1 MRTKGTKNKGRK
13 GLSLLLVMC
22 MVLTL
27 LPVTAAAAEGNCTGD
42 HAGWTKLSGNV
53 SSLAG
58 GKYVLTGDVQV
69 QADIFI
75 NSEVTLCLSGHTMNL
90 NGHNIIINGNA
101 GTEASLALHDCA
113 GSGSITGGNG
123 GTASSDR
130 YGGAVY
136 VGASATFSMYG
147 GAITQNT
154 ANDGGGVYV
163 ASGTFNMY
171 GGSITKNKTDEVNGS
186 DGGGVYVSI
195 GGSFNM
201 HEGLIAENQAYSN
214 GGGICTD
221 GSGTF
226 SMYGGTITQ
235 NTAYYGGG
243 VYVGGSTNKE
253 ITSSMSGSAKITGNT
268 ADYGGGMYV
277 TQGTGSFTMSG
288 SAQITGNT
296 ADYGGGVYVNY
307 TGFSMSESA
316 KIAQNDATSNGGGVY
331 LAGSSS
337 KGSFTM
343 SGSAQIAENA
353 AGNGSG
359 GYVQGGSFSMSGS
372 AQIIQNDATSNGG
385 GVCVTGSSGSFS
397 MSGSAKITGN
407 TAGYGGG
414 GHVSSRSS
422 FSMSESAQIA
432 KNTATAGGGA
442 YVTSNGS
449 FSMSG
454 STEIVRNTADP
465 HGGGLFMDG
474 TAFTVSGNVKVTGN
488 GKSTAD
494 GTGNNVRLVGG
505 GKTVTIGAD
514 GLQDGAE
521 IGVNMSQAGVFTSGG
536 GEAYE
541 GYFYSDSFH
550 HVIVKESGELK
561 LEEVSAHPHSHTLSG
576 EGAEEAF
583 LPLSTFTQQLNEG
596 SYYLA
601 RDIAMEGDEGQITIS
616 GTVNLCLNGHTF
628 DGSAGYGVFRV
639 GAGATLNICDCSQDE
654 SGLLRGDAA
663 GAAILVHSGGACNLY
678 SGTISSNGSTAL
690 AVSTNQLGP
699 GSYEGGQEN
708 TQGGSVRLYGGRV
721 EAAGGSSQGIEVSSG
736 LENAGVGVYGGA
748 AVSGVR
754 YAVNLASGT
763 VTLSGSPDITGG
775 TADLYLQGGSARIA
789 VDGSLEGTFRVGMD
803 SPGVFTTGGA
813 AGHIGS
819 FASADSDYSVAANG
833 DNELM
838 LASGYTVTFQLNGG
852 QGSSPADQFVTS
864 GGKVQKPADPARDG
878 HTFAGWYNGP
888 ALWDFE
894 SGTVTGPLELTAMW
908 IQNPETTAVSGDLSQ
923 PYKTQGAQISV
934 TVAQQSGHSYS
945 YQWYRGTAADG
956 SDKAPLSGATE
967 RTYELP
973 EDLPLG
979 TLYYFCE
986 ITAGI
991 SGSPERSAVT
1001 SGPIAVEIR
1010 ARDYEADGGIT
1021 VTPIGEQPFRGSPL
1035 QPKPEISCG
1044 FDLLQEGIDYDL
1056 AYGEN
1061 TAVGTGTVT
1070 VTFKGSYTG
1079 KTRLD
1084 FPIAYASLPG
1094 GKSLEDYVEIPAPNG
1109 AGWYRQKIVLTPKE
1123 GVSIGTGDDAAGGV
1137 AIANEGEGL
1146 AQELFIKDK
1155 EGNIFRAGFSYS
1167 LDTTAPT
1174 AGELSPATGDWTADA
1189 VTVSLSASD
1198 GTSGIAGVTLE
1209 KPDGSGQAL
1218 TGDGSYSFEAG
1229 VNGVYTVTVTDRAGN
1244 STKRS
1249 ITIGN
1254 IDSSTPGL
1262 DVSGGELSGR
1272 SLSLTVTAQQN
1283 GDSEVTVTVSRNGA
1297 DPQEIPGG
1305 EYAVSESGTY
1315 TFTAKTQAGTQATV
1329 QKTVY
1334 DVRVGES
1341 AEVVV
1346 SGGRVAQRGNPDR
1359 PGYTF
1364 VEWYNEATGRA
1375 WDFGD
1380 TVTQSLVLV
1389 SRWTLDGPEVELTAD
1404 STQATYNGGETVITL
1419 AAKVTHKAQGLSYS
1433 YEWYQNGRLLSA
1445 TGDRLPLSRVADGG
1459 SYTVKVTAGDTELTS
1474 TAVESSPVVVTIDKA
1489 NPVTRWPKASELTYG
1504 DALGSS
1510 ELTGGEAVEGS
1521 FAWEDGVR
1529 DETPAVADSGRQYP
1543 VVFTPR
1549 DTDNYSTVTQG
1560 VAVTVNR
1567 ALLTPFV
1574 ASVRDKTYDGST
1586 ETGGAVELEGAVL
1599 GQVPKASGE
1608 FKFETKDAGT
1618 GKKVFVTVTLDGDWG
1633 QNYELST
1640 DRLEAEADIAPK
1652 EVQVVWSGFEDLVYS
1667 GNPVAVTASVRA
1679 GDLEGEDVC
1688 AVLVEGA
1695 DEIHAD
1701 DYTAR
1706 ATGLTNG
1713 NYRLPDPAPTQDYT
1727 IDPLPVQL
1735 SWDYEDPFSYD
1746 RQTKTVTAKIDN
1758 LAAGDQ
1764 YELSY
1769 ENNEKTGAGEYT
1781 AAVTGL
1787 GNSDYTLEGG
1797 TGRSLEW
1804 RIEQAVV
1811 SFVVSAN
1818 RHTYDKEPKR
1828 AQVAQPAGQVV
1839 MEDGSYTVDC
1849 DGEDSQTVVGTY
1861 PVTVTLHDD
1870 NFCFEDGEASA
1881 VVGELVILEAQVVIP
1896 QADGR
1901 EFVYDGT
1908 QQTYHIEESPYYTV
1922 EGNLQKE
1929 AGDHTVRVAL
1939 KDTENYTW
1947 EDGSREEKTYPFAI
1961 GKKTITGTWQGLTQ
1975 VYDGTAK
1982 TVTVS
1987 LKGLV
1992 QGDEGLSATV
2002 TAKEGDMTSAGSH
2015 LLTATMENYIVVPA
2029 EATLEI
2035 QKKPVFLTLED
2046 NVAQAGEP
2054 FGGVTVAASDA
2065 DFGAGDYRIVY
2076 RDSKGAEVENPT
2088 QPGSYEV
2095 WLEIT
2100 NSNYRLPDGS
2110 TKGQIGSYL
2119 VADTAPTLYSVSFD
2133 GGEGATG
2140 GMEELEAAGG
2150 SLLILPECG
2159 FEKEGF
2165 AFAGWE
2171 HSGKLWQPGAA
2182 FEMPR
2187 KNITLTARW
2196 SETQSVTGTVKD
2208 EAGAPVDGAVVSLWK
2223 GSDKLC
2229 EFTTGDDGVY
2239 RFPDLAPGDYNLSAA
2254 VGDRIVTTAVTV
2266 EQGGGVTGGGV
2277 ILPDNRIDTRVEVS
2291 AGSAGIVV
2299 DGLGGVLSQED
2310 EQAVEEG
2317 GSAEVTVK
2325 VQQKKES
2332 SLTLE
2337 QAELLEDSA
2346 GRADLGMYV
2355 DISMDKSVT
2364 TAQGQ
2369 TEDAKGAAS
2378 EELLTVII
2386 PLPAELSGRRNY
2398 TVVRTD
2404 GSVGAALSDEAD
2416 PQTGEYYEV
2425 SEDATTLILHVKE
2438 SALYAVGYRRP
2449 SSSGP
2454 LEPSEPSGSSGTS
2467 GTVQAPQVQESEN
2480 GSFTFGP
2487 EQPAPGEVVTVTP
2500 TPDEGYEVAQVTVVE
2515 ADGSPVTVTPGE
2527 DGTYSFVQP
2536 GSGVTI
2542 SVVFRQDSDFSGCL
2556 RDGSCPLSDFTD
2568 LEMSAWYH
2576 DGIHFCLAEGLMQ
2589 GVSDALFEP
2598 DSRLARGMLVQM
2610 LYNREGRPA
2619 VSGGTPFG
2627 DVEDGAWY
2635 ADAVNWAVQTGV
2647 AQGYDNGNFGP
2658 DDPITR
2664 EQLAA
2669 LLYRYA
2675 LAKGYDADAGSQT
2688 ALAAYGDAGEVSGYA
2703 LPAMRW
2709 ACDAGIVTGVTESA
2723 LEPRGTATRAQA
2735 ATMLMRFLNLV
2746 SGGEEA

>member
-1 MRTKGTKNKGRK
+1 M
-13 GLSLLLVMC
+13 
-22 MVLTL
+22 
-27 LPVTAAAAEGNCTGD
+27 
-42 HAGWTKLSGNV
+42 
-53 SSLAG
+53 
-58 GKYVLTGDVQV
+58 
-69 QADIFI
+69 
-75 NSEVTLCLSGHTMNL
+75 
-90 NGHNIIINGNA
+90 
-101 GTEASLALHDCA
+101 
-113 GSGSITGGNG
+113 
-123 GTASSDR
+123 
-130 YGGAVY
+130 
-136 VGASATFSMYG
+136 
-147 GAITQNT
+147 
-154 ANDGGGVYV
+154 
-163 ASGTFNMY
+163 
-171 GGSITKNKTDEVNGS
+171 
-186 DGGGVYVSI
+186 
-195 GGSFNM
+195 
-201 HEGLIAENQAYSN
+201 
-214 GGGICTD
+214 
-221 GSGTF
+221 
-226 SMYGGTITQ
+226 
-235 NTAYYGGG
+235 
-243 VYVGGSTNKE
+243 
-253 ITSSMSGSAKITGNT
+253 
-268 ADYGGGMYV
+268 
-277 TQGTGSFTMSG
+277 
-288 SAQITGNT
+288 
-296 ADYGGGVYVNY
+296 
-307 TGFSMSESA
+307 
-316 KIAQNDATSNGGGVY
+316 
-331 LAGSSS
+331 
-337 KGSFTM
+337 
-343 SGSAQIAENA
+343 
-353 AGNGSG
+353 
-359 GYVQGGSFSMSGS
+359 
-372 AQIIQNDATSNGG
+372 
-385 GVCVTGSSGSFS
+385 
-397 MSGSAKITGN
+397 
-407 TAGYGGG
+407 
-414 GHVSSRSS
+414 
-422 FSMSESAQIA
+422 
-432 KNTATAGGGA
+432 
-442 YVTSNGS
+442 
-449 FSMSG
+449 
-454 STEIVRNTADP
+454 
-465 HGGGLFMDG
+465 
-474 TAFTVSGNVKVTGN
+474 
-488 GKSTAD
+488 
-494 GTGNNVRLVGG
+494 
-505 GKTVTIGAD
+505 
-514 GLQDGAE
+514 
-521 IGVNMSQAGVFTSGG
+521 
-536 GEAYE
+536 
-541 GYFYSDSFH
+541 
-550 HVIVKESGELK
+550 
-561 LEEVSAHPHSHTLSG
+561 
-576 EGAEEAF
+576 
-583 LPLSTFTQQLNEG
+583 
-596 SYYLA
+596 
-601 RDIAMEGDEGQITIS
+601 
-616 GTVNLCLNGHTF
+616 
-628 DGSAGYGVFRV
+628 
-639 GAGATLNICDCSQDE
+639 
-654 SGLLRGDAA
+654 
-663 GAAILVHSGGACNLY
+663 
-678 SGTISSNGSTAL
+678 
-690 AVSTNQLGP
+690 
-699 GSYEGGQEN
+699 
-708 TQGGSVRLYGGRV
+708 
-721 EAAGGSSQGIEVSSG
+721 EAAGGSPQGIEVSSG
-736 LENAGVGVYGGA
+736 LENAGVGIHGKA
-748 AVSGVR
+748 AVSGGR
-754 YAVNLASGT
+754 YAVNLGSGT
-763 VTLSGSPDITGG
+763 VTLSGSPDMTGR

-789 VDGSLEGTFRVGMD
+789 VGGRLEGRFSVWMD
-803 SPGVFTTGGA
+803 IPGVFTTDGA

-819 FASADSDYSVAANG
+819 FTSADSNYSVAANG
-833 DNELM
+833 DGELM
-838 LASGYTVTFQLNGG
+838 LASGYTVTFKLNGG

-864 GGKVQKPADPARDG
+864 GGRVKKPADPAREG
-878 HTFAGWYNGP
+878 HTFAGWYNGQ

-908 IQNPETTAVSGDLSQ
+908 IQNPETTAVSGNLSL
-923 PYKTQGAQISV
+923 PYKPQDAQISV

-956 SDKAPLSGATE
+956 GDKTPLSGATE

-991 SGSPERSAVT
+991 PGSPKRSVVT
-1001 SGPIAVEIR
+1001 SRPIAVEIR
-1010 ARDYEADGGIT
+1010 ARDYEADKGIT

-1035 QPKPEISCG
+1035 KPKPEIFCG
-1044 FDLLQEGIDYDL
+1044 SDQLREGIDYVL

-1070 VTFKGSYTG
+1070 VTFKGNYRGQTTLNFS
-1079 KTRLD
+1079 
-1084 FPIAYASLPG
+1084 IAYASLPD
-1094 GKSLEDYVEIPAPNG
+1094 GKSLKDYVEIPAPNG
-1109 AGWYRQKIVLTPKE
+1109 EGWHRQEIVLTPKE
-1123 GVSIGTGDDAAGGV
+1123 DVSIGTGDDAAGGV
-1137 AIANEGEGL
+1137 AIAKEGKDLE
-1146 AQELFIKDK
+1146 QVLFIKDE

-1167 LDTTAPT
+1167 LDMTAPT
-1174 AGELSPATGDWTADA
+1174 AGELSPSTDDWTADA

-1209 KPDGSGQAL
+1209 KPDGSEQPL

-1229 VNGVYTVTVTDRAGN
+1229 VNGDYTVTVTDRAGN
-1244 STKRS
+1244 STERS

-1272 SLSLTVTAQQN
+1272 SLSLTVTTQQN
-1283 GDSEVTVTVSRNGA
+1283 GDSKVTVTVSKNGA
-1297 DPQEIPGG
+1297 APQEISGG
-1305 EYAVSESGTY
+1305 EYAVSEAGTY

-1341 AEVVV
+1341 DEVVV
-1346 SGGRVAQRGNPDR
+1346 SGGRVAKRGNPDR

-1364 VEWYNEATGRA
+1364 VEWYNEETGQA
-1375 WDFGD
+1375 WDFEN
-1380 TVTQSLVLV
+1380 TVTQDLVLV
-1389 SRWTLDGPEVELTAD
+1389 PRWTLDGPAVELTAD

-1419 AAKVTHKAQGLSYS
+1419 TAKVTHKAQGLSYS
-1433 YEWYQNGRLLSA
+1433 YEWYQNGGRLSA
-1445 TGDRLPLSRVADGG
+1445 TGGRLPLSRVADGG
-1459 SYTVKVTAGDTELTS
+1459 SYTVKVTARDKELTS
-1474 TAVESSPVVVTIDKA
+1474 TAVESSPVEVTIDRA
-1489 NPVTRWPKASELTYG
+1489 NPVTRWPDASELTYG

-1510 ELTGGEAVEGS
+1510 KLTGGEAVEGS
-1521 FAWEDGVR
+1521 FAWGDEVR
-1529 DETPAVADSGRQYP
+1529 DETPAVADSGGQYP
-1543 VVFTPR
+1543 VVFTPS
-1549 DTDNYSTVTQG
+1549 DTDNYNTVTQG

-1574 ASVRDKTYDGST
+1574 ASVQDKTYDGGT
-1586 ETGGAVELEGAVL
+1586 ETGGTIELEGAVL

-1608 FKFETKDAGT
+1608 FEFETKDAGT

-1640 DRLEAEADIAPK
+1640 GRLEDEADIAQK
-1652 EVQVVWSGFEDLVYS
+1652 EVQVVWSGFENLVYS
-1667 GNPVAVTASVRA
+1667 GNPVAVTASVGA
-1679 GDLEGEDVC
+1679 GYLEGEDVC
-1688 AVLVEGA
+1688 AVLVEDA
-1695 DEIHAD
+1695 DGTDAG

-1706 ATGLTNG
+1706 AVGLTNG

-1746 RQTKTVTAKIDN
+1746 RQTKTVTAKVDN
-1758 LAAGDQ
+1758 LAEGDQ
-1764 YELSY
+1764 CELSY
-1769 ENNEKTGAGEYT
+1769 ENNEKTGAGGYT

-1787 GNSDYTLEGG
+1787 GNGNYTLEGG

-1828 AQVAQPAGQVV
+1828 VQVAQPAGQVV
-1839 MEDGSYTVDC
+1839 MEDGSYTVGY

-1870 NFCFEDGEASA
+1870 NFCFEGGEAFA

-1896 QADGR
+1896 RADGR

-1975 VYDGTAK
+1975 VYDGTPK

-2065 DFGAGDYRIVY
+2065 DFGTGDYRIVY
-2076 RDSKGAEVENPT
+2076 RDSKGAEVESPT

-2100 NSNYRLPDGS
+2100 NLGYRLPDGS

-2133 GGEGATG
+2133 GGDGATG

-2150 SLLILPECG
+2150 SLLMLPECG

-2171 HSGKLWQPGAA
+2171 YSGRLWQPGAA

-2196 SETQSVTGTVKD
+2196 SETRSVAGTVKD
-2208 EAGAPVDGAVVSLWK
+2208 EAGTPVDGAVVSLWK

-2239 RFPDLAPGDYNLSAA
+2239 RFPDLAPGDYNLGTAM
-2254 VGDRIVTTAVTV
+2254 GDRIVTTAVTV
-2266 EQGGGVTGGGV
+2266 AQDGGVTGGGV
-2277 ILPDNRIDTRVEVS
+2277 ILPDSRIDTRVEVS

-2299 DGLGGVLSQED
+2299 DGLGGVLSQEE
-2310 EQAVEEG
+2310 EQAVAEG

-2337 QAELLEDSA
+2337 QGQLLEDSA

-2355 DISMDKSVT
+2355 DISADKSVT

-2369 TEDAKGAAS
+2369 TESTQGAAS

-2467 GTVQAPQVQESEN
+2467 GSVQAPQVQESEN

-2487 EQPAPGEVVTVTP
+2487 EQPEQGEVVTVTP
-2500 TPDEGYEVAQVTVVE
+2500 VPDEGYEVAQVTVVE

-2542 SVVFRQDSDFSGCL
+2542 SVVFRQDSGVSGCL

-2598 DSRLARGMLVQM
+2598 DSCLARGMLVQM

-2627 DVEDGAWY
+2627 DVQDGAWY

-2675 LAKGYDADAGSQT
+2675 LAKGYDADAGSQA
-2688 ALAAYGDAGEVSGYA
+2688 ALSAYGDAGEVSGYA

-2735 ATMLMRFLNLV
+2735 ATMFMRFLNLM
-2746 SGGEEA
+2746 SGGEEN

>member
-22 MVLTL
+22 MVLSL
-27 LPVTAAAAEGNCTGD
+27 LPVTAMAAEGNCTGD
-42 HAGWTKLSGNV
+42 HERWRKLSGNV
-53 SSLAG
+53 SSLAE
-58 GKYVLTGDVQV
+58 GKYFLTGDVQV
-69 QADIFI
+69 QENILI
-75 NSEVTLCLSGHTMNL
+75 NSEVTLCLSGHTMDL
-90 NGHNIIINGNA
+90 NGYNITINGNDGA
-101 GTEASLALHDCA
+101 EASLALHNCA
-113 GSGSITGGNG
+113 GSGSITGGDG
-123 GTASSDR
+123 GRPRSDG

-136 VGASATFSMYG
+136 VGARATFSMYG

-154 ANDGGGVYV
+154 ASNGGGVYV

-171 GGSITKNKTDEVNGS
+171 GGSITKNKTDEGIGS

-201 HEGLIAENQAYSN
+201 HEGLIAENQAHSN

-221 GSGTF
+221 GGGTF
-226 SMYGGTITQ
+226 SMYGGTITK

-243 VYVGGSTNKE
+243 VYVGGAINKE

-277 TQGTGSFTMSG
+277 SSGTGSFTMSG

-296 ADYGGGVYVNY
+296 ANYGGGVHVNY
-307 TGFSMSESA
+307 TGLSMSESA
-316 KIAQNDATSNGGGVY
+316 KIA
-331 LAGSSS
+331 
-337 KGSFTM
+337 
-343 SGSAQIAENA
+343 
-353 AGNGSG
+353 
-359 GYVQGGSFSMSGS
+359 
-372 AQIIQNDATSNGG
+372 QNDATSNGG

-397 MSGSAKITGN
+397 MSGSAQIAEN
-407 TAGYGGG
+407 TARTGGG
-414 GHVSSRSS
+414 VHVSNSSS

-432 KNTATAGGGA
+432 ENIATSNGGGA

-454 STEIVRNTADP
+454 SAQIIQNDATSDGGGGYVSSSSFSMSESAQIAQNTANAGGGAYVTSSGSFSMSGSTEIVRNTAYSN
-465 HGGGLFMDG
+465 GGGLFMNG

-494 GTGNNVRLVGG
+494 GTGNNVRLAGS
-505 GKTVTIGAD
+505 GKTVTIGD
-514 GLQDGAE
+514 GGLQDGAE
-521 IGVNMSQAGVFTSGG
+521 IGVNMLQAGVFTSGG

-550 HVIVKESGELK
+550 HVIVKESDELK
-561 LEEVSAHPHSHTLSG
+561 LEGADAHPHRHTLSG
-576 EGAEEAF
+576 EGDEEAF

-601 RDIAMEGDEGQITIS
+601 RDIAMGGDEGQITIS

-639 GAGATLNICDCSQDE
+639 GADATLNICDCSQDE
-654 SGLLRGDAA
+654 SGLLKGGAA
-663 GAAILVHSGGACNLY
+663 GAAIVVHSGGACNLY

-699 GSYEGGQEN
+699 GSYEGEQEN
-708 TQGGSVRLYGGRV
+708 TQGGSICLYGGRV
-721 EAAGGSSQGIEVSSG
+721 EAGGSSQGIEVSSG
-736 LENAGVGVYGGA
+736 LENAGVGVHGKA
-748 AVSGVR
+748 AVSGGR
-754 YAVNLASGT
+754 YAVNLGSGT
-763 VTLSGSPDITGG
+763 VTLSGSPDMKGG
-775 TADLYLQGGSARIA
+775 TADIYLQGGSARIA
-789 VDGSLEGTFRVGMD
+789 VDGSLEGRFRVGMD

-813 AGHIGS
+813 ADHIGS
-819 FASADSDYSVAANG
+819 FASANSDCSVAANG

-838 LASGYTVTFQLNGG
+838 LASGYTVTFKLNGG
-852 QGSSPADQFVTS
+852 QSSSLADQFVTS
-864 GGKVQKPADPARDG
+864 GGKVKKPADPAREG
-878 HTFAGWYNGP
+878 HTFAGWYNGTVP
-888 ALWDFE
+888 WNFE

-908 IQNPETTAVSGDLSQ
+908 IQNPKTTAVSGDISQ
-923 PYKTQGAQISV
+923 PYKTQGSRISV
-934 TVAQQSGHSYS
+934 TVAQQPDHSYS

-956 SDKAPLSGATE
+956 SDKTLLSGATE
-967 RTYELP
+967 STYELP
-973 EDLPLG
+973 EDLTVG
-979 TLYYFCE
+979 TLYYFCK

-991 SGSPERSAVT
+991 PGSPERSAVT

-1010 ARDYEADGGIT
+1010 ARDYEEDKGIT

-1044 FDLLQEGIDYDL
+1044 SDPLQEGIDYVL

-1061 TAVGTGTVT
+1061 TAVGTDTGTVT

-1079 KTRLD
+1079 QTTLE
-1084 FPIAYASLPG
+1084 FPIAYASLPD
-1094 GKSLEDYVEIPAPNG
+1094 GKSLEDYVEIPAPNDE
-1109 AGWYRQKIVLTPKE
+1109 GWYRQEIVLTPKE
-1123 GVSIGTGDDAAGGV
+1123 GVSIGTGDNAAGGV
-1137 AIANEGEGL
+1137 AIAKEGKDLE
-1146 AQELFIKDK
+1146 QVLFIKDE

-1167 LDTTAPT
+1167 LDMTAPT
-1174 AGELSPATGDWTADA
+1174 AEELSPSTGDWTADA
-1189 VTVSLSASD
+1189 VTVRLFASD
-1198 GTSGIAGVTLE
+1198 GTSGIASVTLE
-1209 KPDGSGQAL
+1209 KPDGSEQSLA
-1218 TGDGSYSFEAG
+1218 GDGSYSFEAG
-1229 VNGVYTVTVTDRAGN
+1229 VNGDYTVTVTDRAGN

-1262 DVSGGELSGR
+1262 VVSGGEQSGR
-1272 SLSLTVTAQQN
+1272 SLSLTVTTQQN
-1283 GDSEVTVTVSRNGA
+1283 GDSKVTVTVSRNGA
-1297 DPQEIPGG
+1297 DPQEISGG
-1305 EYAVSESGTY
+1305 KYAVSEPGTY

-1334 DVRVGES
+1334 GVRVGES
-1341 AEVVV
+1341 DEVVV

-1364 VEWYNEATGRA
+1364 VEWYNEKTGQA

-1380 TVTQSLVLV
+1380 TVTQDLVLV
-1389 SRWTLDGPEVELTAD
+1389 PRWTLDGPAVELTAD
-1404 STQATYNGGETVITL
+1404 STQAAYNGGETVITL
-1419 AAKVTHKAQGLSYS
+1419 TAKVTHKAQGLSYS
-1433 YEWYQNGRLLSA
+1433 YEWYQNDRRLSA

-1459 SYTVKVTAGDTELTS
+1459 SYTVKVTASDTELTS
-1474 TAVESSPVVVTIDKA
+1474 TAVESSPVVVTIDRA
-1489 NPVTRWPKASELTYG
+1489 NPVTRWPDASELTYG

-1510 ELTGGEAVEGS
+1510 KLTGGEAVEGS
-1521 FAWEDGVR
+1521 FAWGDEVR

-1543 VVFTPR
+1543 VVFTPS
-1549 DTDNYSTVTQG
+1549 DTDNYSTVTQD

-1567 ALLTPFV
+1567 AVLTPSV

-1599 GQVPKASGE
+1599 GQVPKAIGKFE
-1608 FKFETKDAGT
+1608 FETKDAGI

-1640 DRLEAEADIAPK
+1640 DSLEAEADIAQK
-1652 EVQVVWSGFEDLVYS
+1652 EVQVVWSGFENLVYS
-1667 GNPVAVTASVRA
+1667 GNPVAVTASVEA
-1679 GDLEGEDVC
+1679 GYLEGEDVC

-1695 DEIHAD
+1695 DGTDAG

-1706 ATGLTNG
+1706 AVGLTNG

-1746 RQTKTVTAKIDN
+1746 RQTKTVTAKVDN
-1758 LAAGDQ
+1758 LAEGDQ
-1764 YELSY
+1764 CELSY
-1769 ENNEKTGAGEYT
+1769 ENNEKTEAGEYT

-1787 GNSDYTLEGG
+1787 GNGNYTLEGG

-1839 MEDGSYTVDC
+1839 MEDGSYTVC
-1849 DGEDSQTVVGTY
+1849 YDGEDSQTVVGTY

-1870 NFCFEDGEASA
+1870 NFCFEDGEAFA

-1896 QADGR
+1896 RADGR

-1975 VYDGTAK
+1975 VYDGTPK

-2015 LLTATMENYIVVPA
+2015 LLTAAMENYIVTPA

-2065 DFGAGDYRIVY
+2065 DFGTGDYRIVY
-2076 RDSKGAEVENPT
+2076 RDSKGAEVESPT

-2100 NSNYRLPDGS
+2100 NLGYRLPDGS

-2119 VADTAPTLYSVSFD
+2119 VADTAPTLYAVGFD
-2133 GGEGATG
+2133 GGDGATG

-2150 SLLILPECG
+2150 SLLMLPGCG

-2171 HSGKLWQPGAA
+2171 YSGKLWQPGAA

-2196 SETQSVTGTVKD
+2196 SETRSIAGTVKD
-2208 EAGAPVDGAVVSLWK
+2208 EAGTPVDGAVVSLWK

-2239 RFPDLAPGDYNLSAA
+2239 RFPDLAPGDYNLSTAM
-2254 VGDRIVTTAVTV
+2254 GDRIVTTAVTV
-2266 EQGGGVTGGGV
+2266 AQDGGVTGGGV
-2277 ILPDNRIDTRVEVS
+2277 ILPDSRIDTRVEVS

-2299 DGLGGVLSQED
+2299 DGLDGVLSQEE
-2310 EQAVEEG
+2310 EQAVAEG

-2337 QAELLEDSA
+2337 QGQLLEDSA

-2355 DISMDKSVT
+2355 DISADKSVT

-2487 EQPAPGEVVTVTP
+2487 EQPEQGEVVTVTP
-2500 TPDEGYEVAQVTVVE
+2500 VPDEGYEVAQVTVVE

-2542 SVVFRQDSDFSGCL
+2542 SVVFRQDSGVSGCL

-2675 LAKGYDADAGSQT
+2675 LAKGYEADAGSQA
-2688 ALAAYGDAGEVSGYA
+2688 ALSAYGDAGEVSGYA

-2735 ATMLMRFLNLV
+2735 ATMFMRFLNLM
-2746 SGGEEA
+2746 SGGEEN

>member
-22 MVLTL
+22 MVLSL
-27 LPVTAAAAEGNCTGD
+27 LPVTAMAAEQNCTGD
-42 HAGWTKLSGNV
+42 HTGWRKLSRNV
-53 SSLAG
+53 SSLDG
-58 GKYVLTGDVQV
+58 GEYVLTGDVEV
-69 QADIFI
+69 QDDIFI
-75 NSEVTLCLSGHTMNL
+75 DSEVTLCLSGHTMDL
-90 NGHNIIINGNA
+90 NGHNIIINGDA
-101 GTEASLALHDCA
+101 ETEASLALHNCA

-123 GTASSDR
+123 GTTRPDR

-136 VGASATFSMYG
+136 VGARATFSMYG

-154 ANDGGGVYV
+154 ASNGGGVYV

-171 GGSITKNKTDEVNGS
+171 GGSITKNKTDEEIGS

-201 HEGLIAENQAYSN
+201 HGGLIAENQAYSN

-221 GSGTF
+221 GGGTF

-243 VYVGGSTNKE
+243 VYVGGAANKE

-268 ADYGGGMYV
+268 ADYGGG
-277 TQGTGSFTMSG
+277 
-288 SAQITGNT
+288 
-296 ADYGGGVYVNY
+296 
-307 TGFSMSESA
+307 
-316 KIAQNDATSNGGGVY
+316 
-331 LAGSSS
+331 
-337 KGSFTM
+337 
-343 SGSAQIAENA
+343 
-353 AGNGSG
+353 
-359 GYVQGGSFSMSGS
+359 
-372 AQIIQNDATSNGG
+372 
-385 GVCVTGSSGSFS
+385 
-397 MSGSAKITGN
+397 
-407 TAGYGGG
+407 
-414 GHVSSRSS
+414 
-422 FSMSESAQIA
+422 
-432 KNTATAGGGA
+432 A
-442 YVTSNGS
+442 YVTSSGN

-454 STEIVRNTADP
+454 STEIVRNTAYSN
-465 HGGGLFMDG
+465 GGGLFMNG

-494 GTGNNVRLVGG
+494 GTGNNVRLAGS
-505 GKTVTIGAD
+505 GKTVTIGD
-514 GLQDGAE
+514 GGLQDGAE
-521 IGVNMSQAGVFTSGG
+521 IGVNMLQAGVFTSGG

-550 HVIVKESGELK
+550 HVIVKESDELK
-561 LEEVSAHPHSHTLSG
+561 LEGVDAHPHSHTLSG
-576 EGAEEAF
+576 EGVVEAF

-601 RDIAMEGDEGQITIS
+601 RDIAMEGDEGQITVS
-616 GTVNLCLNGHTF
+616 GMVNLCLNGHTF

-654 SGLLRGDAA
+654 SGLLKGDAA

-708 TQGGSVRLYGGRV
+708 SQGGSISLYGGRV
-721 EAAGGSSQGIEVSSG
+721 EAGGSPQCIEVSSG
-736 LENAGVGVYGGA
+736 LENAGVGVHGKA
-748 AVSGVR
+748 AVRGGR
-754 YAVNLASGT
+754 YAVNLGSGT
-763 VTLSGSPDITGG
+763 VTLSGSPKMTGS
-775 TADLYLQGGSARIA
+775 TADIYLQGGSARIA
-789 VDGSLEGTFRVGMD
+789 VEGSLEGRFRVGMD
-803 SPGVFTTGGA
+803 IPGVFTMGGA

-819 FASADSDYSVAANG
+819 FTSANSDYSVAENG
-833 DNELM
+833 NNELM
-838 LASGYTVTFQLNGG
+838 LASGYTVTFKLNGG
-852 QGSSPADQFVTS
+852 QGSPADQFVTR
-864 GGKVQKPADPARDG
+864 GGKVKKPADPARDG
-878 HTFAGWYNGP
+878 HTFAGWYNGQ
-888 ALWDFE
+888 ALWNFE
-894 SGTVTGPLELTAMW
+894 SDTVTGPLELTAMW
-908 IQNPETTAVSGDLSQ
+908 IQNPETTAVSGNISQ
-923 PYKTQGAQISV
+923 PYKTQDSRISV
-934 TVAQQSGHSYS
+934 TVAQQPDHSYS
-945 YQWYRGTAADG
+945 YQWYRGTAEDG
-956 SDKAPLSGATE
+956 SDKTPLSGATE
-967 RTYELP
+967 RIYELP
-973 EDLPLG
+973 EDLTVG
-979 TLYYFCE
+979 TFYYFCV
-986 ITAGI
+986 ITADI
-991 SGSPERSAVT
+991 PGSPERSVVT
-1001 SGPIAVEIR
+1001 SGPIAVKIR
-1010 ARDYEADGGIT
+1010 ARHYETDGGIT
-1021 VTPIGEQPFRGSPL
+1021 VKSIGEQPFRGSPL

-1044 FDLLQEGIDYDL
+1044 SGLLQEGIDYVL

-1061 TAVGTGTVT
+1061 TAVGTDTGTVT
-1070 VTFKGSYTG
+1070 VTFKGNYTG
-1079 KTRLD
+1079 QTTLN
-1084 FPIAYASLPG
+1084 FSIAYASLPD
-1094 GKSLEDYVEIPAPNG
+1094 GKRLEDYVEIPAPNG
-1109 AGWYRQKIVLTPKE
+1109 AGWYRQEIVLTPKE
-1123 GVSIGTGDDAAGGV
+1123 GVSIGTGDDAEGDV
-1137 AIANEGEGL
+1137 AIANEGKGL
-1146 AQELFIKDK
+1146 TQVLFIKDK
-1155 EGNIFRAGFSYS
+1155 DGNIFRAGFSYS
-1167 LDTTAPT
+1167 LDMTDPT
-1174 AGELSPATGDWTADA
+1174 AGELSPSTGDWTADA

-1209 KPDGSGQAL
+1209 KPDGSEQPL

-1229 VNGVYTVTVTDRAGN
+1229 VNGVYTVTVTDQAGN

-1249 ITIGN
+1249 INIGN

-1262 DVSGGELSGR
+1262 EVSGGELSGG

-1297 DPQEIPGG
+1297 DPQEISGG
-1305 EYAVSESGTY
+1305 KYAVSEAGTY

-1334 DVRVGES
+1334 GVRVGES

-1346 SGGRVAQRGNPDR
+1346 SGGRVAKRGDPDR

-1364 VEWYNEATGRA
+1364 VEWYNEATGQA
-1375 WDFGD
+1375 WDFED
-1380 TVTQSLVLV
+1380 TVMQDLVLV
-1389 SRWTLDGPEVELTAD
+1389 PRWTLDGPAVELTAD
-1404 STQATYNGGETVITL
+1404 SRQAAYNGGETVITL
-1419 AAKVTHKAQGLSYS
+1419 TAEVTHKAQGLSYS
-1433 YEWYQNGRLLSA
+1433 YEWYQNDRPLSA

-1459 SYTVKVTAGDTELTS
+1459 SYTVKVTASDTELTS

-1510 ELTGGEAVEGS
+1510 KLTGGEAVEGS
-1521 FAWEDGVR
+1521 FAWKDEVR

-1543 VVFTPR
+1543 VVFTPS
-1549 DTDNYSTVTQG
+1549 DTDNYNTVTQD

-1567 ALLTPFV
+1567 AVLTPFV
-1574 ASVRDKTYDGST
+1574 ASVQGKTYDGGT
-1586 ETGGAVELEGAVL
+1586 ETGGTIKLEGAVL

-1608 FKFETKDAGT
+1608 FEFETKDAGT

-1633 QNYELST
+1633 QNYKLST
-1640 DRLEAEADIAPK
+1640 DRLETKADIAAK

-1667 GNPVAVTASVRA
+1667 GNPVAVTASVGA
-1679 GDLEGEDVC
+1679 GYLEGEDVC
-1688 AVLVEGA
+1688 AVFVEGEDGTDA
-1695 DEIHAD
+1695 G

-1706 ATGLTNG
+1706 AVGLTNG

-1746 RQTKTVTAKIDN
+1746 RQTKTVTAKVDN

-1764 YELSY
+1764 CELSY

-1787 GNSDYTLEGG
+1787 GNGNYTLEGG

-1839 MEDGSYTVDC
+1839 MEDGSYTVDY

-1870 NFCFEDGEASA
+1870 NFCFEDGEAFA

-1896 QADGR
+1896 RADGR

-1947 EDGSREEKTYPFAI
+1947 EDGSREEKTYPFTI
-1961 GKKTITGTWQGLTQ
+1961 GKKTVTGTWQGLTQ

-2015 LLTATMENYIVVPA
+2015 LLTAAMENYIVTPA

-2046 NVAQAGEP
+2046 NVAQTGEP

-2065 DFGAGDYRIVY
+2065 DFGTGDYRIVY
-2076 RDSKGAEVENPT
+2076 RDSKGAEVESPT

-2100 NSNYRLPDGS
+2100 NLGYRLPDGS
-2110 TKGQIGSYL
+2110 TKGQIGTYL
-2119 VADTAPTLYSVSFD
+2119 VAGTAPTLYAVGFD

-2140 GMEELEAAGG
+2140 GMQELEAAGG
-2150 SLLILPECG
+2150 SLLMLPECG

-2171 HSGKLWQPGAA
+2171 YSGRLWQPGAA

-2196 SETQSVTGTVKD
+2196 SETRSIAGTVKD
-2208 EAGAPVDGAVVSLWK
+2208 EAGTPVDGAVVSLWK

-2254 VGDRIVTTAVTV
+2254 MGDRIVTTAVTA

-2277 ILPDNRIDTRVEVS
+2277 ILPDSRIDTRVEVS

-2299 DGLGGVLSQED
+2299 DGLGGVLSQEE
-2310 EQAVEEG
+2310 EQAVAEG

-2337 QAELLEDSA
+2337 QGQLLEDSA

-2355 DISMDKSVT
+2355 DISADKSVT

-2425 SEDATTLILHVKE
+2425 SEDATTLTLHVKE

-2467 GTVQAPQVQESEN
+2467 GSVQAPQVQESEN

-2515 ADGSPVTVTPGE
+2515 ADGRPVTVTPGE

-2542 SVVFRQDSDFSGCL
+2542 SVVFRQDSGVSGCL

-2598 DSRLARGMLVQM
+2598 DSCLARGMLVQM

-2619 VSGGTPFG
+2619 VSGGTSFG
-2627 DVEDGAWY
+2627 DVQDGAWY

-2675 LAKGYDADAGSQT
+2675 LAKGYDADAGSQA
-2688 ALAAYGDAGEVSGYA
+2688 ALSAYGDAGEVSGYA

-2735 ATMLMRFLNLV
+2735 ATMFMRFLNLM
-2746 SGGEEA
+2746 SGGEEN

>member
-22 MVLTL
+22 MVLSL
-27 LPVTAAAAEGNCTGD
+27 LPVTAAAGD
-42 HAGWTKLSGNV
+42 TEHTHCVCGKTDCDEH
-53 SSLAG
+53 G
-58 GKYVLTGDVQV
+58 GSVTFSALTGDEMNRYQV
-69 QADIFI
+69 ISEGTYYLAEDITADGDTTIRGNVI
-75 NSEVTLCLSGHTMNL
+75 LCLNGHTLNL
-90 NGHNIIINGNA
+90 NGKHIRLNEYATLTICDCRTTPTYGNLDDSGLWVKSDTA
-101 GTEASLALHDCA
+101 GNCDLT
-113 GSGSITGGNG
+113 GGVITGGRADRDNSQDAGQG
-123 GTASSDR
+123 GAIKINSYDAHLMIYSGNIAGNVAEC
-130 YGGAVY
+130 GGAVY
-136 VGASATFSMYG
+136 LGHTSTVSL
-147 GAITQNT
+147 
-154 ANDGGGVYV
+154 
-163 ASGTFNMY
+163 Y
-171 GGSITKNKTDEVNGS
+171 GGSI
-186 DGGGVYVSI
+186 I
-195 GGSFNM
+195 GNM
-201 HEGLIAENQAYSN
+201 AS
-214 GGGICTD
+214 
-221 GSGTF
+221 
-226 SMYGGTITQ
+226 GGTG
-235 NTAYYGGG
+235 AG
-243 VYVGGSTNKE
+243 
-253 ITSSMSGSAKITGNT
+253 TSAGNRC
-268 ADYGGGMYV
+268 G
-277 TQGTGSFTMSG
+277 
-288 SAQITGNT
+288 
-296 ADYGGGVYVNY
+296 GGGVYVNGGNTFY
-307 TGFSMSESA
+307 MTGGSIEKNTVAASEKNDGGGGVLVNNGTFEMTGGSITGNSVTGHTSSTGGGVYVNGGTFTMTNGIISDNSA
-316 KIAQNDATSNGGGVY
+316 PNGGGVTVF
-331 LAGSSS
+331 
-337 KGSFTM
+337 KGTPYANTFSFTL
-343 SGSAQIAENA
+343 
-353 AGNGSG
+353 SG
-359 GYVQGGSFSMSGS
+359 GS
-372 AQIIQNDATSNGG
+372 
-385 GVCVTGSSGSFS
+385 
-397 MSGSAKITGN
+397 ITGN
-407 TAGYGGG
+407 SATATGGG
-414 GHVSSRSS
+414 IYVLTSTTFELSGASV
-422 FSMSESAQIA
+422 I
-432 KNTATAGGGA
+432 GG
-442 YVTSNGS
+442 
-449 FSMSG
+449 
-454 STEIVRNTADP
+454 NTADSAP
-465 HGGGLFMDG
+465 SNICLLGPTITLTGALKNSSPYG
-474 TAFTVSGNVKVTGN
+474 VSMQ
-488 GKSTAD
+488 SP
-494 GTGNNVRLVGG
+494 
-505 GKTVTIGAD
+505 
-514 GLQDGAE
+514 
-521 IGVNMSQAGVFTSGG
+521 GVFTSGLS
-536 GEAYE
+536 
-541 GYFYSDSFH
+541 GYGTIANFTSDSSDYVVLEDGDEARLH
-550 HVIVKESGELK
+550 RHAYTYADNGDTITESCSVCGHDATATISISDGADLTYTGSEIQPAK
-561 LEEVSAHPHSHTLSG
+561 VEYRDGWLSG
-576 EGAEEAF
+576 TLKPTYENNVNVGQATAKISVGTDAE
-583 LPLSTFTQQLNEG
+583 
-596 SYYLA
+596 
-601 RDIAMEGDEGQITIS
+601 
-616 GTVNLCLNGHTF
+616 
-628 DGSAGYGVFRV
+628 
-639 GAGATLNICDCSQDE
+639 
-654 SGLLRGDAA
+654 
-663 GAAILVHSGGACNLY
+663 
-678 SGTISSNGSTAL
+678 
-690 AVSTNQLGP
+690 
-699 GSYEGGQEN
+699 
-708 TQGGSVRLYGGRV
+708 
-721 EAAGGSSQGIEVSSG
+721 
-736 LENAGVGVYGGA
+736 
-748 AVSGVR
+748 
-754 YAVNLASGT
+754 AS
-763 VTLSGSPDITGG
+763 
-775 TADLYLQGGSARIA
+775 
-789 VDGSLEGTFRVGMD
+789 
-803 SPGVFTTGGA
+803 
-813 AGHIGS
+813 
-819 FASADSDYSVAANG
+819 
-833 DNELM
+833 
-838 LASGYTVTFQLNGG
+838 VTFQIT
-852 QGSSPADQFVTS
+852 PKT
-864 GGKVQKPADPARDG
+864 
-878 HTFAGWYNGP
+878 
-888 ALWDFE
+888 FE
-894 SGTVTGPLELTAMW
+894 S
-908 IQNPETTAVSGDLSQ
+908 
-923 PYKTQGAQISV
+923 
-934 TVAQQSGHSYS
+934 
-945 YQWYRGTAADG
+945 
-956 SDKAPLSGATE
+956 
-967 RTYELP
+967 
-973 EDLPLG
+973 
-979 TLYYFCE
+979 
-986 ITAGI
+986 
-991 SGSPERSAVT
+991 
-1001 SGPIAVEIR
+1001 
-1010 ARDYEADGGIT
+1010 GGIT
-1021 VTPIGEQPFRGSPL
+1021 VSPIPNQTYTGQPLTPGVTITFGS
-1035 QPKPEISCG
+1035 ET
-1044 FDLLQEGIDYDL
+1044 LLQNTDYTL
-1056 AYGEN
+1056 NYQNNINQG
-1061 TAVGTGTVT
+1061 TATVEI
-1070 VTFKGSYTG
+1070 TFQGNYSGFTTAQFEIVYE
-1079 KTRLD
+1079 
-1084 FPIAYASLPG
+1084 ALPG
-1094 GKSLEDYVEIPAPNG
+1094 DKTLADYVTIPPAS
-1109 AGWYRQKIVLTPKE
+1109 ADGWHNQEIVLTPKE

-1137 AIANEGEGL
+1137 AIANEGEDL
-1146 AQELFIKDK
+1146 VQELFIKDK

-1174 AGELSPATGDWTADA
+1174 AEELSPSTGDWTADA

-1198 GTSGIAGVTLE
+1198 GTSGIASVTLE
-1209 KPDGSGQAL
+1209 KPDGSEQSLA
-1218 TGDGSYSFEAG
+1218 GDGSYSFEAG

-1249 ITIGN
+1249 IIIGN

-1262 DVSGGELSGR
+1262 EVSGGEQSGR

-1283 GDSEVTVTVSRNGA
+1283 GDSEVTVTVSKNGA
-1297 DPQEIPGG
+1297 APQEISGG
-1305 EYAVSESGTY
+1305 EYAVSEAGTY

-1346 SGGRVAQRGNPDR
+1346 SGGWVARRGDPDR

-1364 VEWYNEATGRA
+1364 VEWYNEETGLA
-1375 WDFGD
+1375 WNFGD

-1389 SRWTLDGPEVELTAD
+1389 PRWTLDGPEVELTAD
-1404 STQATYNGGETVITL
+1404 SRQATYNGGETVITL

-1445 TGDRLPLSRVADGG
+1445 TGDRLSLSRVADGG
-1459 SYTVKVTAGDTELTS
+1459 SYTVKVTASDTELTS

-1489 NPVTRWPKASELTYG
+1489 NPVTRWPDASELTYG

-1510 ELTGGEAVEGS
+1510 KLTGGEAVEGS
-1521 FAWEDGVR
+1521 FAWGDEVG

-1543 VVFTPR
+1543 VVFTPS

-1567 ALLTPFV
+1567 AVLTPFV
-1574 ASVRDKTYDGST
+1574 ASVQDKTYDGGT
-1586 ETGGAVELEGAVL
+1586 ETGGTIELEGAVL
-1599 GQVPKASGE
+1599 GQVPKASGKFE
-1608 FKFETKDAGT
+1608 FETKDAGT

-1640 DRLEAEADIAPK
+1640 NRLETKADIAPK
-1652 EVQVVWSGFEDLVYS
+1652 EVEVVWSGFEDLVYS
-1667 GNPVAVTASVRA
+1667 GNPVAVTASVGA
-1679 GDLEGEDVC
+1679 GYLEGEDVC
-1688 AVLVEGA
+1688 AVRVEGA
-1695 DEIHAD
+1695 DGTDAG

-1706 ATGLTNG
+1706 AVGLTNG
-1713 NYRLPDPAPTQDYT
+1713 NYSLPDPAPTQDYT

-1746 RQTKTVTAKIDN
+1746 RQTKTVTAKVDN
-1758 LAAGDQ
+1758 LAEGDQ
-1764 YELSY
+1764 CELSY
-1769 ENNEKTGAGEYT
+1769 ENNEKTEAGEYT

-1787 GNSDYTLEGG
+1787 GNGNYTLEGG

-1839 MEDGSYTVDC
+1839 MEDGSYTVDY

-1861 PVTVTLHDD
+1861 PVTVTLHDN
-1870 NFCFEDGEASA
+1870 NFCFEDGEAFA

-1961 GKKTITGTWQGLTQ
+1961 GKKTVTGTWQGLTQ
-1975 VYDGTAK
+1975 VYDGTPK

-2015 LLTATMENYIVVPA
+2015 LLTAAMENYIVTPA

-2065 DFGAGDYRIVY
+2065 DFGTGDYRIVY
-2076 RDSKGAEVENPT
+2076 RDSEGAEVESPT

-2100 NSNYRLPDGS
+2100 NLGYRLPDGS

-2119 VADTAPTLYSVSFD
+2119 VADTAPTLYAVSFD

-2150 SLLILPECG
+2150 SLLMLPECG

-2171 HSGKLWQPGAA
+2171 YSGRLWQPGAA

-2196 SETQSVTGTVKD
+2196 SETRSITGTVKD

-2239 RFPDLAPGDYNLSAA
+2239 RFPDLAPGDYNLSTAM
-2254 VGDRIVTTAVTV
+2254 GDRIVTTAVTA
-2266 EQGGGVTGGGV
+2266 EQDGGVTGGGV
-2277 ILPDNRIDTRVEVS
+2277 ILPDSRIDTRVEVS

-2299 DGLGGVLSQED
+2299 DGLGGVLSQEE
-2310 EQAVEEG
+2310 EQAVAEG

-2337 QAELLEDSA
+2337 QGQLLEDSA

-2355 DISMDKSVT
+2355 DISADKSVT

-2454 LEPSEPSGSSGTS
+2454 LEPSEPSSSSGTS

-2542 SVVFRQDSDFSGCL
+2542 SVVFRQDSGVSGCL

-2619 VSGGTPFG
+2619 VSGGTSFG
-2627 DVEDGAWY
+2627 DVQDGAWY

-2675 LAKGYDADAGSQT
+2675 LAKGYEADAGSQA
-2688 ALAAYGDAGEVSGYA
+2688 ALSAYGDAGEVSGYA

-2735 ATMLMRFLNLV
+2735 ATMFMRFLNLM
-2746 SGGEEA
+2746 SGGEEN

>member
-22 MVLTL
+22 MVLSL
-27 LPVTAAAAEGNCTGD
+27 LPVTAMAAEGNCTGD
-42 HAGWTKLSGNV
+42 HTGWRKLSGNV
-53 SSLAG
+53 RSLAG
-58 GKYVLTGDVQV
+58 GEYVLTGDVQV

-75 NSEVTLCLSGHTMNL
+75 NSEVTLCLSGHTMDL
-90 NGHNIIINGNA
+90 NGHNIFINGDA
-101 GTEASLALHDCA
+101 ETAASLALHDCA

-123 GTASSDR
+123 GTTRPNR

-136 VGASATFSMYG
+136 VGAGATFSMYG

-154 ANDGGGVYV
+154 ATDGGGVYV

-171 GGSITKNKTDEVNGS
+171 GGSITKNTAT
-186 DGGGVYVSI
+186 DGGGVYVTSN
-195 GGSFNM
+195 GSFSM
-201 HEGLIAENQAYSN
+201 HGGLIDENQAHSN
-214 GGGICTD
+214 GGGIYTD
-221 GSGTF
+221 GGGTF
-226 SMYGGTITQ
+226 SMSGSAEITG
-235 NTAYYGGG
+235 NTANAGGG
-243 VYVGGSTNKE
+243 VYVGGAANKE
-253 ITSSMSGSAKITGNT
+253 ITSFMSGSAKITKNT
-268 ADYGGGMYV
+268 ADYGGGVYV
-277 TQGTGSFTMSG
+277 TSNGSFSMSG
-288 SAQITGNT
+288 SAEITGNT
-296 ADYGGGVYVNY
+296 ADYGGGVFVNY
-307 TGFSMSESA
+307 TGFSMSGSA
-316 KIAQNDATSNGGGVY
+316 QITGNTATSNGGGVY

-337 KGSFTM
+337 KGSF
-343 SGSAQIAENA
+343 
-353 AGNGSG
+353 
-359 GYVQGGSFSMSGS
+359 
-372 AQIIQNDATSNGG
+372 
-385 GVCVTGSSGSFS
+385 
-397 MSGSAKITGN
+397 
-407 TAGYGGG
+407 
-414 GHVSSRSS
+414 
-422 FSMSESAQIA
+422 SMSESAQIA
-432 KNTATAGGGA
+432 ENKASNGGGGYVQNGSFSMYGGAITQNTATSNGGGA

-454 STEIVRNTADP
+454 SAQIIQNGAKSDGGGGYVSSSSFSMSESAQIAQNTANAGGGAYVTSNGNFSMSGSTEIVRNTADSN
-465 HGGGLFMDG
+465 GGGLFMDG

-494 GTGNNVRLVGG
+494 GTGNNVRLAGR
-505 GKTVTIGAD
+505 GKTVTIGD
-514 GLQDGAE
+514 GGLQDGAE
-521 IGVNMSQAGVFTSGG
+521 IGVNMLQAGVFTSGG

-550 HVIVKESGELK
+550 HVIVKESDELK
-561 LEEVSAHPHSHTLSG
+561 LEGADAHPHSHTLSG
-576 EGAEEAF
+576 EGDEEAF

-616 GTVNLCLNGHTF
+616 GRVNLCLNGHTF

-639 GAGATLNICDCSQDE
+639 GAGATLNICDCSPGE

-663 GAAILVHSGGACNLY
+663 GAAIVVHSGGACNLY
-678 SGTISSNGSTAL
+678 SGTILSNGSTAL
-690 AVSTNQLGP
+690 AVSTNQLGS
-699 GSYEGGQEN
+699 GSYEGEQEN

-721 EAAGGSSQGIEVSSG
+721 EAAGGSFQGIEVSSG
-736 LENAGVGVYGGA
+736 LENAGVGIHGKA
-748 AVSGVR
+748 AVSGGR
-754 YAVNLASGT
+754 YAVNLGSGT
-763 VTLSGSPDITGG
+763 VTLSGSPDMTGR
-775 TADLYLQGGSARIA
+775 TADIYLQGGSARIA
-789 VDGSLEGTFRVGMD
+789 VGGRLEGRFSVWMD
-803 SPGVFTTGGA
+803 IPGVFTTGGA
-813 AGHIGS
+813 AGHIGR
-819 FASADSDYSVAANG
+819 FTSADSNYSVAANG

-838 LASGYTVTFQLNGG
+838 LASGYTVTFKLNGG

-864 GGKVQKPADPARDG
+864 GGRVKKPADPARDG
-878 HTFAGWYNGP
+878 HTFAGWYNGR

-908 IQNPETTAVSGDLSQ
+908 IQNPETTEVSGDLSQ

-973 EDLPLG
+973 EDLTVG

-1010 ARDYEADGGIT
+1010 ARDYEADGGII

-1035 QPKPEISCG
+1035 QPKPEIFYGS
-1044 FDLLQEGIDYDL
+1044 DQLREGIDYEL

-1061 TAVGTGTVT
+1061 TDVGTDTGTVT
-1070 VTFKGSYTG
+1070 VIFKGSYAGQT
-1079 KTRLD
+1079 TLE
-1084 FPIAYASLPG
+1084 FPIAYASLPD
-1094 GKSLEDYVEIPAPNG
+1094 GKSLEDYVEIPAPND
-1109 AGWYRQKIVLTPKE
+1109 AGWHNQEIVLTPKE
-1123 GVSIGTGDDAAGGV
+1123 GVSIGTGDHAAGGV
-1137 AIANEGEGL
+1137 AIANEGKGL
-1146 AQELFIKDK
+1146 TQELFIKDK
-1155 EGNIFRAGFSYS
+1155 EGNIFRAEFSYS

-1174 AGELSPATGDWTADA
+1174 AGELSPATDDWTADA

-1209 KPDGSGQAL
+1209 KPDGSEQPL

-1244 STKRS
+1244 STERS

-1262 DVSGGELSGR
+1262 EVSGGELSGG

-1283 GDSEVTVTVSRNGA
+1283 GDSKVTVTVSKNGA
-1297 DPQEIPGG
+1297 APQEISGG
-1305 EYAVSESGTY
+1305 EYAVSEPGTY
-1315 TFTAKTQAGTQATV
+1315 TFTAKTQAGTQVTV

-1341 AEVVV
+1341 DEVVV
-1346 SGGRVAQRGNPDR
+1346 SGGRVAKRGNPDR

-1364 VEWYNEATGRA
+1364 VEWYNEATGQA
-1375 WDFGD
+1375 WDFEG
-1380 TVTQSLVLV
+1380 TVMRDLVLV
-1389 SRWTLDGPEVELTAD
+1389 PRWTLDGPAVELTAD
-1404 STQATYNGGETVITL
+1404 STQAAYNGGEPVITL
-1419 AAKVTHKAQGLSYS
+1419 TAEVTHKAQGLSYS

-1445 TGDRLPLSRVADGG
+1445 TGDTLLLSRVADGG
-1459 SYTVKVTAGDTELTS
+1459 SYTVKVTARDKELTS
-1474 TAVESSPVVVTIDKA
+1474 TAVESSPVEVTIDKA
-1489 NPVTRWPKASELTYG
+1489 NPVTRWPDASELTYG

-1521 FAWEDGVR
+1521 FAWKDEVR
-1529 DETPAVADSGRQYP
+1529 DETPAVADSGSQYP
-1543 VVFTPR
+1543 VVFTPS
-1549 DTDNYSTVTQG
+1549 DTDNYSTVTQD

-1567 ALLTPFV
+1567 AVLTPFV

-1608 FKFETKDAGT
+1608 FKFETKDAGI

-1640 DRLEAEADIAPK
+1640 NRLETKADIAQK

-1667 GNPVAVTASVRA
+1667 GNPVAVTASVEA
-1679 GDLEGEDVC
+1679 GYLEGEDVC

-1695 DEIHAD
+1695 DGTDAG

-1706 ATGLTNG
+1706 AVGLTNG

-1764 YELSY
+1764 CELSY
-1769 ENNEKTGAGEYT
+1769 ENNEKTEAGEYT

-1787 GNSDYTLEGG
+1787 GNGNYTLEGG

-1828 AQVAQPAGQVV
+1828 VQVAQPAGQVV
-1839 MEDGSYTVDC
+1839 MEDGSYTVC
-1849 DGEDSQTVVGTY
+1849 YDGEDSQTVVGTY

-1870 NFCFEDGEASA
+1870 NFCFEGGEAFA

-1896 QADGR
+1896 RADGR

-1961 GKKTITGTWQGLTQ
+1961 GKKTITGTWQGLTR
-1975 VYDGTAK
+1975 VYDGTPK

-2015 LLTATMENYIVVPA
+2015 LLTAAMENYIVVPA

-2065 DFGAGDYRIVY
+2065 GFGAGDYRIVY
-2076 RDSKGAEVENPT
+2076 RDSKGAEVESPT

-2100 NSNYRLPDGS
+2100 NLGYRLPDGS
-2110 TKGQIGSYL
+2110 TKGQIGTYL
-2119 VADTAPTLYSVSFD
+2119 VAGTAPTLYAVGFD

-2150 SLLILPECG
+2150 SLLMLPGCG

-2171 HSGKLWQPGAA
+2171 YSGRLWQPGAA

-2196 SETQSVTGTVKD
+2196 SETRSVTGTVKD
-2208 EAGAPVDGAVVSLWK
+2208 EAGTPVDGAVVSLWK

-2239 RFPDLAPGDYNLSAA
+2239 RFPDLAPGDYNLSTAM
-2254 VGDRIVTTAVTV
+2254 GDRIVTTAVTV
-2266 EQGGGVTGGGV
+2266 AQDGGVTGGGV
-2277 ILPDNRIDTRVEVS
+2277 ILPDSRIDTRVEVS

-2299 DGLGGVLSQED
+2299 DGLGGVLSQEE
-2310 EQAVEEG
+2310 EQAVAEG

-2337 QAELLEDSA
+2337 QGQLLEDSA

-2355 DISMDKSVT
+2355 DISADKSVT

-2369 TEDAKGAAS
+2369 TESTQGAAS

-2467 GTVQAPQVQESEN
+2467 GSVQAPQVQESEN

-2487 EQPAPGEVVTVTP
+2487 EQPEQGEVVTVTP
-2500 TPDEGYEVAQVTVVE
+2500 VPDEGYEVAQVTVVE

-2542 SVVFRQDSDFSGCL
+2542 SVVFRQDSGVSGCL

-2627 DVEDGAWY
+2627 DVQDGAWY

-2675 LAKGYDADAGSQT
+2675 LAKGYEADAGSQA
-2688 ALAAYGDAGEVSGYA
+2688 ALSAYGDAGEVSGYA

-2735 ATMLMRFLNLV
+2735 ATMFMRFLNLM
-2746 SGGEEA
+2746 SGGEEN